1 MLFYKICSNTI
12 LFFTSLCLIPLISV
26 GCTSI
31 NTCCKTGSAS
41 AGSAILCPPT
51 AGDIVGV
58 RAASDA
64 FYSALNEMFVG
75 NITSMDNVWSHE
87 DDVTQLGPMG
97 GRLVGWESV
106 GAEWR
111 REAALKL
118 GGTVSAEHVEVVA
131 GPCMGFTVTD
141 EVGQNM
147 TANGKPIE
155 VRFRAT
161 NIFRKEAGGWKMV
174 HHHTDVS
181 ANLINATGEVK

>member
-1 MLFYKICSNTI
+1 MGGNAWCFNLMHNA
-12 LFFTSLCLIPLISV
+12 PRR
-26 GCTSI
+26 SI
-31 NTCCKTGSAS
+31 AMQNEERINGLETQVRT
-41 AGSAILCPPT
+41 PT
-51 AGDIVGV
+51 AEDIVGV

-147 TANGKPIE
+147 TADGKPIE

-174 HHHTDVS
+174 HHHTDLS
-181 ANLINATGEVK
+181 ANLINAVGEVK

>member
-12 LFFTSLCLIPLISV
+12 LFFTSLSLIPLISV

-97 GRLVGWESV
+97 GRLVGWDSV

-111 REAALKL
+111 REASLKL
-118 GGTVSAEHVEVVA
+118 GGTVSAEHVEIVA

-161 NIFRKEAGGWKMV
+161 NIFRKESGAWKMV
-174 HHHTDVS
+174 HHHTDLS

>member
-1 MLFYKICSNTI
+1 MLFYKNMFET
-12 LFFTSLCLIPLISV
+12 LFFSSQVYVLIPFISV

-31 NTCCKTGSAS
+31 NTCCKTGS
-41 AGSAILCPPT
+41 GSAILCPPT
-51 AGDIVGV
+51 AEDIVGV

-75 NITSMDNVWSHE
+75 NITSMYNVWSHE

-97 GRLVGWESV
+97 GRLVGWDSV

-111 REAALKL
+111 REASLKL

-147 TANGKPIE
+147 TADGKPIE

-181 ANLINATGEVK
+181 ANLINAVGEVK